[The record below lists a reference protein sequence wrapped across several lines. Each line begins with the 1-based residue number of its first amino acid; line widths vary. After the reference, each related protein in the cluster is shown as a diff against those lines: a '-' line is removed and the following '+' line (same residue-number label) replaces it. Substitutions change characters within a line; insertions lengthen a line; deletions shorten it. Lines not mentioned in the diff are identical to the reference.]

1 MLRMSVARSIKYLTS
16 VCGLAVILGASR
28 AVRRHSAALWHTSR
42 SSLLRT
48 RRGKHM
54 KPPHFTYHDPVTR
67 SEVLTLLN
75 TYADDAKVLA
85 GGQSLIPLLN
95 MRLTQPMHLVDINR
109 LPDLAYIREE
119 DGGLAI

>member
-1 MLRMSVARSIKYLTS
+1 
-16 VCGLAVILGASR
+16 
-28 AVRRHSAALWHTSR
+28 
-42 SSLLRT
+42 
-48 RRGKHM
+48 M

-109 LPDLAYIREE
+109 LPDLAYIREV
-119 DGGLAI
+119 DGGLAIGALTRHGEVERSPLVRRHCPLLAEAITFVGQAVR